1 MGIMDG
7 GSLPW
12 GCMGWAGCCVGD
24 AYMLTMS
31 IDNTTTMA
39 MSIDAF
45 LIAGLLLIIKEKIEV
60 IYI

>member
-1 MGIMDG
+1 
-7 GSLPW
+7 
-12 GCMGWAGCCVGD
+12 MGWAGCCVGD

-39 MSIDAF
+39 MSTDA
-45 LIAGLLLIIKEKIEV
+45 LLTAGLLLTIKGKTEV